1 MSKIRR
7 KGLLLAS
14 MCVLVWGTAK
24 AQRSNRAG
32 GKTKDRLKLVLI
44 LSRHG
49 VRSPTWTQER
59 LDGYSA
65 QPWPKWSVPPGDL
78 TSRGYQLIGQF
89 GSFDRATLAA
99 QGLFAAS
106 GCADAANIYLWADSD
121 QRTVAT
127 GHAIA
132 EGLFPGCSP
141 PLHGLAAGE
150 IDPLFHPT
158 AGGVKPAQADA
169 AFAEFARLAERPHAA
184 QQDELLEEM
193 RQVLSGCTP
202 GRSCLPVRMPAV
214 SLLGTPSAGVR
225 GKGDHIVDLR
235 GPMAQASSFAEDF
248 LLEYADGMPMDQVGW
263 GHVNEAQLRRFLA
276 LHSAYFA
283 LMHRT
288 PALARLEASN
298 LLLHITRTL
307 QQAVL
312 QQPDADAIG
321 SPASKLVVLAGHDT
335 NLAAVAAL
343 LGLHWTLDGRN
354 DDTPPGTELAFELW
368 QDDHGAYSV
377 RLTVASQTLHQ
388 LRTLRTLTPATPP
401 AHAALTVP
409 GCHAGHDT
417 CPWERFQKIA
427 EAAIDTE
434 DVVTVQ
440 RN

>member
-1 MSKIRR
+1 LSKIRR

-288 PALARLEASN
+288 FCCISRARCSRRSCSSRTP
-298 LLLHITRTL
+298 TRSDL
-307 QQAVL
+307 R
-312 QQPDADAIG
+312 
-321 SPASKLVVLAGHDT
+321 PASSWCWRDT
-335 NLAAVAAL
+335 IPTSRQWLRYWVCIGRSTAATTTRPPVPNWRL
-343 LGLHWTLDGRN
+343 NFGRMIMA
-354 DDTPPGTELAFELW
+354 PI
-368 QDDHGAYSV
+368 
-377 RLTVASQTLHQ
+377 
-388 LRTLRTLTPATPP
+388 
-401 AHAALTVP
+401 
-409 GCHAGHDT
+409 
-417 CPWERFQKIA
+417 RFA
-427 EAAIDTE
+427 
-434 DVVTVQ
+434 
-440 RN
+440 